1 MSESKACSGVPTI
14 DSTLNLLK
22 LGVEAPLP
30 QILACFTS
38 FLELLHESPTQKLSE
53 EDLTQLI
60 DLTCQHALS
69 DNEELRD
76 AAISVLVELLERDIT
91 DQHAQ
96 KIFVT
101 TACLSRKLETVSSRG
116 VPCER
121 LASWLETLQ
130 NIFETRDPHRFVR
143 VLTQMLQDA
152 ATQEADQYSALATLT
167 ILCSHMD
174 VMTLTLQAATI
185 VSTVAPLMNSRNATI
200 QHSAVACVQ
209 TCRDTL
215 GDVFSPFLSL
225 LSPAQLDLV
234 NNGVPEP
241 QPHQE
246 AEAEAEAGHT
256 TPNTADQPSNKQQ
269 TPGSADTLVPTPP
282 HKQQRKSEEAS
293 AVAPVMLPAMMPSPI
308 RPVRA
313 SAAQPFVTPG
323 GDTPEAPDAEE
334 LLPPTSVPAPHNSD
348 SNSVSDNDSD
358 GEDISDTSC
367 PSPPS
372 DSSDW

>member
-96 KIFVT
+96 KIFAT

-116 VPCER
+116 LPCER
-121 LASWLETLQ
+121 LASWLEALQ
-130 NIFETRDPHRFVR
+130 NIFETKDPHRFVR
-143 VLTQMLQDA
+143 VLSQMLRDP
-152 ATQEADQYSALATLT
+152 TTPEADQHSALATLT
-167 ILCSHMD
+167 LLCSHMD
-174 VMTLTLQAATI
+174 VMALTIQAATI
-185 VSTVAPLMNSRNATI
+185 VSSVAPLMDSGSPAVQRG
-200 QHSAVACVQ
+200 AVACVQ

-215 GDVFSPFLSL
+215 GDVFAPFLSL
-225 LSPAQLDLV
+225 LSPSQLALV
-234 NNGVPEP
+234 NGGVPEP
-241 QPHQE
+241 T
-246 AEAEAEAGHT
+246 AGAGHA
-256 TPNTADQPSNKQQ
+256 TPSASEPPAAKPHG

-282 HKQQRKSEEAS
+282 HKQPRKSAEAG

-308 RPVRA
+308 RPLRA
-313 SAAQPFVTPG
+313 SAAQPFATPG
-323 GDTPEAPDAEE
+323 VDTPEAEE
-334 LLPPTSVPAPHNSD
+334 LPETAPTPPHHSEGEGSD
-348 SNSVSDNDSD
+348 PGSD
-358 GEDISDTSC
+358 GEDIFDTSC

-372 DSSDW
+372 DSSDC